1 MKWSKNIGMLMS
13 LGIMCFCAG
22 CAKQDSILTRM
33 YPFAFKVM
41 VSNPAELNRFEEPV
55 VISVSDIQEIN
66 SQFNPFSFVVLAEQG
81 GTFNKVPSQAVDSKG
96 NGKKDQIQFM
106 VQLSPKA
113 QKTYTIRFSSDTK
126 KEPDYLTRSYA
137 ELSVKKGGYFKDNK
151 YIGGSFHSI
160 DSLRVPAQHTD
171 HSFYIRY
178 EGPGWESDLVGYRF
192 YLDWRNA
199 IDIFGKKTTNMVLD
213 QVGQDGFDSYHEM
226 SDWGM
231 DILKVGES
239 LGIGS
244 LGMWHHNRAER
255 LSETDSVICIIQED
269 GPIYSRIQTCYYGWQ
284 IDQDEFDVKSNLSI
298 SAGSRMT
305 WHQVDIQGN
314 PVNLCTGLVKHEN
327 ASMVQQDSSGEWGY
341 LFTFGQQSLSHDHLG
356 MAVVFPNNQFLKFDT
371 DEHNHV
377 VVLKP
382 EKGQLQYGFL
392 AAWEQDQ
399 DGFQTK
405 TEFETYLKQVCE
417 QLSNPLIV
425 EIQ

>member
-1 MKWSKNIGMLMS
+1 
-13 LGIMCFCAG
+13 MCFCVK
-22 CAKQDSILTRM
+22 CTKQNTTLTRM

-41 VSNPAELNRFEEPV
+41 VSNPAELDRFEEPV
-55 VISVSDIQEIN
+55 VIPVSDIQGIYP
-66 SQFNPFSFVVLAEQG
+66 QFNAFSFIVLAEQG
-81 GTFNKVPSQAVDSKG
+81 DSLKKVPCQAVDSDADG
-96 NGKKDQIQFM
+96 QKDQIRFM
-106 VQLSPKA
+106 AQLSA
-113 QKTYTIRFSSDTK
+113 DSVESFMIRFSNDSTRI
-126 KEPDYLTRSYA
+126 PDYPSRSHA
-137 ELSVKKGGYFKDNK
+137 ELSVKKGGYFENNK

-160 DSLRVPAQHTD
+160 DSLRVPGQHTD

-199 IDIFGKKTTNMVLD
+199 VDIFGKKTTDMVLH

-255 LSETDSVICIIQED
+255 VAQTDSIICVIQED
-269 GPIYSRIQTCYYGWQ
+269 GPIYSRIQTRYYGWQ
-284 IDQDEFDVKSNLSI
+284 LGDEKFNLISNLSI

-305 WHQVDIQGN
+305 WHQADIQGK
-314 PVNLCTGLVKHEN
+314 PENLCTGLVKHEN
-327 ASMVQQDSSGEWGY
+327 TSMVQQNTSGEWGY
-341 LFTFGQQSLSHDHLG
+341 LYTFGQQSLSNDQLG
-356 MAVVFPNNQFLKFDT
+356 MAIVFPKNQVSRFDT

-377 VVLKP
+377 VVFKP
-382 EKGQLQYGFL
+382 EKDQLKYGFL
-392 AAWEQDQ
+392 SAWEQDQ
-399 DGFQTK
+399 DSIK
-405 TEFETYLKQVCE
+405 TESEFEMYLKQVCE

-425 EIQ
+425 EIR